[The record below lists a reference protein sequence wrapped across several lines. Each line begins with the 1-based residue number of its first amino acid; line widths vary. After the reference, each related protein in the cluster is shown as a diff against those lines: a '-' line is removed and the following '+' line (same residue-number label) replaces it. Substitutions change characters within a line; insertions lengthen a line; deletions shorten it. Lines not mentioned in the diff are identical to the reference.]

1 MRPPLVSAAPGGTQG
16 PHSSCRVWQRV
27 KASTKLI
34 KMRADET
41 RALVT
46 GGAGFIGSHV
56 VEHLVADGARV
67 TVVDDLSTGCL
78 DNLGSVMARIDFD
91 DRPLGALLA
100 EPALV
105 LDYDVIF
112 HLAANAYI
120 PPSVEDPAFD
130 FGLNLET
137 TFRLLEVLRTA
148 ERRPRLVNTS
158 SAAVYGDPQRLP
170 IHESDPTVPI
180 SPYGVGKLSAE
191 RYVAVYS
198 QLYGIAA
205 SSVRLFSVYGPR
217 QRKQVVYDLIDRLA
231 RDPSRLEVIGDGT
244 QERDFA
250 YVEDVA
256 AAMVLVSRQAP
267 GTGEVFNVA
276 SGSTH
281 SIAQLVVAI
290 CAAMELDPEIAYTGR
305 VRPGD
310 AERWSVDTSALAA
323 LGYEPGMSLID
334 GLRAT
339 WDWYRAERG

>member
-1 MRPPLVSAAPGGTQG
+1 MVHGSPWSTTSRAG
-16 PHSSCRVWQRV
+16 
-27 KASTKLI
+27 ASTTSVASW
-34 KMRADET
+34 R
-41 RALVT
+41 
-46 GGAGFIGSHV
+46 GF
-56 VEHLVADGARV
+56 
-67 TVVDDLSTGCL
+67 
-78 DNLGSVMARIDFD
+78 DFD
-91 DRPLGALLA
+91 DRPLDALLG

-158 SAAVYGDPQRLP
+158 SAAVYRDPQRLP

-231 RDPSRLEVIGDGT
+231 RDPSRLDVIGDGT
-244 QERDFA
+244 RSA
-250 YVEDVA
+250 TSRTSRTSPRPWCSSA
-256 AAMVLVSRQAP
+256 ARRPEPARSSMLHRAAPTPSR
-267 GTGEVFNVA
+267 
-276 SGSTH
+276 SS
-281 SIAQLVVAI
+281 SSAI

-310 AERWSVDTSALAA
+310 AERWSVDTSALAG
-323 LGYEPGMSLID
+323 LGYEPGMSLLE
-334 GLRAT
+334 GLRA
-339 WDWYRAERG
+339 DVGLVPCRARLSHRCALRSTTS

>member
-1 MRPPLVSAAPGGTQG
+1 VEEI
-16 PHSSCRVWQRV
+16 WQRSA
-27 KASTKLI
+27 ASTKLI
-34 KMRADET
+34 EMSANDA

-56 VEHLVADGARV
+56 VQRLVEDGADV
-67 TVVDDLSTGCL
+67 TVVDDLSTGRIE
-78 DNLGSVMARIDFD
+78 NLGGVISRIKFD
-91 DRPLGALLA
+91 DRPLGALLD
-100 EPALV
+100 EPALI
-105 LDYDVIF
+105 LDHDVIF

-130 FGLNLET
+130 FRLNLET
-137 TFRLLEVLRTA
+137 TFQLLEVLRRA

-170 IHESDPTVPI
+170 IRESDPTVPI

-198 QLYGIAA
+198 QLYGIPA

-217 QRKQVVYDLIDRLA
+217 QRKQVVYDLVHRLA
-231 RDPSRLEVIGDGT
+231 EDPVHLEVIGDGT

-250 YVEDVA
+250 FVEDVA
-256 AAMVLVSRQAP
+256 AAIVLVGRAAP

-281 SIAQLVVAI
+281 SIAELVSAI
-290 CAAMELDPEIAYTGR
+290 CGAMEVDPQIAYTGK

-310 AERWSVDTSALAA
+310 AERWSVDTTALGE
-323 LGYEPGMSLID
+323 LGYEPGTSLFD

-339 WDWYRAERG
+339 WDWYRADGV

>member
-1 MRPPLVSAAPGGTQG
+1 
-16 PHSSCRVWQRV
+16 
-27 KASTKLI
+27 
-34 KMRADET
+34 MRAADT

-56 VEHLVADGARV
+56 VERLVHESAQV
-67 TVVDDLSTGCL
+67 TVVDDLSTGRL
-78 DNLGSVMARIDFD
+78 ENLAGVRARIKFD
-91 DRPLGALLA
+91 DRPLAALLD
-100 EPALV
+100 EPALI
-105 LDYDVIF
+105 LDHDVIF

-137 TFRLLEVLRTA
+137 TFRLLEVLRQA

-170 IHESDPTVPI
+170 IRESDPTVPI
-180 SPYGVGKLSAE
+180 SPYGVGKLAAE

-198 QLYGIAA
+198 QLYGIHA

-217 QRKQVVYDLIDRLA
+217 QRKQVVYDLVDRLA
-231 RDPSRLEVIGDGT
+231 GDRSRLEVIGDGT

-256 AAMVLVSRQAP
+256 AAMVLVSQEAP
-267 GTGEVFNVA
+267 GAGEVFNVA

-281 SIAQLVVAI
+281 SISQLVSAI
-290 CAAMELDPEIAYTGR
+290 CAAMELDPKIAYTGR

-310 AERWSVDTSALAA
+310 AERWSVDTSALGA
-323 LGYEPGMSLID
+323 LGYEPSMSLVE